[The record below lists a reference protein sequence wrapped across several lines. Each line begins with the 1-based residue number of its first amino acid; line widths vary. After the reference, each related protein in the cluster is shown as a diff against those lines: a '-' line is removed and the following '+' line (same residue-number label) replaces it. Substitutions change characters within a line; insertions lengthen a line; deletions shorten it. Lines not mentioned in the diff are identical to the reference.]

1 MPTIERPPSPQNTPC
16 QGWSSTA
23 TLLLGE
29 NHVQM
34 QSSIVLF
41 NAKDLLSSSYQYRG
55 RKRTVYF
62 YRKRC
67 DMDFS
72 LVCEMIGYTLFVIL
86 GILGLYILF
95 CWLYVSG
102 SRTYLRRLDD
112 IGWKKVD
119 YVWIAIGSM
128 GLMLQFIQIGLD
140 SKMASLSM
148 EESFGRLDAQ
158 NLNIAASELSGS
170 SICLQTPPADND
182 EDSNNLGAELADAC
196 KTFQIIRPTKPRST
210 VVDPSIFMHFEI
222 VNVDTGKIKSQ
233 VLAAKVKNFKQAF
246 TEYENQAQSIQD
258 IRKIASTYK
267 SYLLF
272 LKILSTLSLIVAIA
286 LRLAKVTGEIRL
298 KTHPI
303 VSKVS
308 EAIPKN
314 ELKEK
319 LESLVTVPQAAK
331 LEDKI

>member
-1 MPTIERPPSPQNTPC
+1 MPAVERPPSPQHTPC
-16 QGWSSTA
+16 QRRFSTVS
-23 TLLLGE
+23 LLLGE

-34 QSSIVLF
+34 HSWIVLF

-72 LVCEMIGYTLFVIL
+72 LVCEMIGYTLFAIL
-86 GILGLYILF
+86 GIFGLYILF

-102 SRTYLRRLDD
+102 SRKYLRRLDD

-170 SICLQTPPADND
+170 SICLQTSPADND
-182 EDSNNLGAELADAC
+182 ENSNDLAAELAGAC
-196 KTFQIIRPTKPRST
+196 KKFQIIRPAKPRST
-210 VVDPSIFMHFEI
+210 VVDSNIIMHFEI
-222 VNVDTGKIKSQ
+222 VNIDAEKIKSQ

-246 TEYENQAQSIQD
+246 TQYENQAQSIQD
-258 IRKIASTYK
+258 IRSFASKYK
-267 SYLLF
+267 NYFLF

-303 VSKVS
+303 GSKVS
-308 EAIPKN
+308 ETIPKN

-319 LESLVTVPQAAK
+319 LESSVTLPQAAK
-331 LEDKI
+331 PEDNT